1 MASVTEIKTFVRDIN
16 LTLLSSSK
24 KVDIDISKRYC
35 DKIRLFMPNRKLI
48 KYVTEIGGVLTGSRA
63 LRCFKIDGNQV
74 FDRRSKDWDFI
85 VTPEMAFNICNK
97 FDISIIPGVDKVISI
112 QGQRYW
118 KHSAYSDSYRVGPV
132 DVQLIVK
139 DELPGYKEI
148 KGVRIANFGYTIAQK
163 SLLID
168 ELVEK
173 KNGTVGVS
181 WKVGDELDK
190 HIEDMTQLIIKFN
203 CIK

>member
-1 MASVTEIKTFVRDIN
+1 MSSVTEIKTFVRDIN

-63 LRCFKIDGNQV
+63 LRCFKIDGKQI
-74 FDRRSKDWDFI
+74 FDRRSKDWDFV
-85 VTPEMAFNICNK
+85 VTTEMAFNICNK
-97 FDISIIPGVDKVISI
+97 FDISVIPGVDKVISI
-112 QGQRYW
+112 KGQRHW
-118 KHSAYSDSYRVGPV
+118 RHPAYSDSYRVGPV
-132 DVQLIVK
+132 DVQLIIK

-163 SLLID
+163 SIMID
-168 ELVEK
+168 EMIEEK
-173 KNGTVGVS
+173 GGS
-181 WKVGDELDK
+181 WRVGDELNK

-203 CIK
+203 CL

>member
-1 MASVTEIKTFVRDIN
+1 MAIVTEIKTFVRDIN

-35 DKIRLFMPNRKLI
+35 DKIRLLMPNRKLV

-63 LRCFKIDGNQV
+63 LRCFKIDGKQM
-74 FDRRSKDWDFI
+74 FDRRSKDWDFV
-85 VTPEMAFNICNK
+85 VTPEIAFKICNK
-97 FDISIIPGVDKVISI
+97 FNISIIPGIDKVISI
-112 QGQRYW
+112 KGQRYW
-118 KHSAYSDSYRVGPV
+118 RHPAYSSSYRVGPV
-132 DVQLIVK
+132 DVQLIIK

-163 SLLID
+163 SIMID
-168 ELVEK
+168 EMIEEK
-173 KNGTVGVS
+173 SGS
-181 WKVGDELDK
+181 WRVGDELNK

-203 CIK
+203 CL

>member
-1 MASVTEIKTFVRDIN
+1 MSSVTEIKTFVRDIN

-63 LRCFKIDGNQV
+63 LRCFKIDGKQM
-74 FDRRSKDWDFI
+74 FDRRSKDWDFV
-85 VTPEMAFNICNK
+85 VTTEMAFNICNK

-112 QGQRYW
+112 KGQRHW
-118 KHSAYSDSYRVGPV
+118 RHPAYSDAYRVGPV
-132 DVQLIVK
+132 DVQLIIK

-163 SLLID
+163 SIMID
-168 ELVEK
+168 EMIEEK
-173 KNGTVGVS
+173 GGS
-181 WKVGDELDK
+181 WRVGDELNK

-203 CIK
+203 CL

>member
-24 KVDIDISKRYC
+24 KIDIDISKRYC

-63 LRCFKIDGNQV
+63 LRCFKIDGKQM
-74 FDRRSKDWDFI
+74 FDRRSKDWDFV
-85 VTPEMAFNICNK
+85 VTTEMAFNICNK
-97 FDISIIPGVDKVISI
+97 FDISVIPGVDKVISI
-112 QGQRYW
+112 KGQRHW
-118 KHSAYSDSYRVGPV
+118 RHPAYSDAYRVGPV
-132 DVQLIVK
+132 DVQLIIK

-163 SLLID
+163 SIMID
-168 ELVEK
+168 EMIEEK
-173 KNGTVGVS
+173 GGT
-181 WKVGDELDK
+181 WKVGDELNK

-203 CIK
+203 CL

>member
-1 MASVTEIKTFVRDIN
+1 MSSVTEIKTFVRDIN

-24 KVDIDISKRYC
+24 KVDVDISKRYC

-63 LRCFKIDGNQV
+63 LRCFKIDGKQI

-112 QGQRYW
+112 KGQRYW
-118 KHSAYSDSYRVGPV
+118 RHPAYSDAYRVGPV

-148 KGVRIANFGYTIAQK
+148 KGVRIANFGYTISQK

-168 ELVEK
+168 ELAEK
-173 KNGTVGVS
+173 KNGS

-190 HIEDMTQLIIKFN
+190 HIEDMTQLIVKFN
-203 CIK
+203 CL

>member
-1 MASVTEIKTFVRDIN
+1 MSSVIKTFVRDIN

-24 KVDIDISKRYC
+24 KIDVDISKRYC

-63 LRCFKIDGNQV
+63 LRCFKIDGKQI

-97 FDISIIPGVDKVISI
+97 FDISIIPVVDKVISI
-112 QGQRYW
+112 EGQRYW
-118 KHSAYSDSYRVGPV
+118 KHSAYSASYRVGPV
-132 DVQLIVK
+132 DVQLIIK

-163 SLLID
+163 SILID
-168 ELVEK
+168 ELIEQ
-173 KNGTVGVS
+173 KNTLHGSKAGRI
-181 WKVGDELDK
+181 GDELDK

-203 CIK
+203 CL

>member
-24 KVDIDISKRYC
+24 KIDIDISKRYC

-63 LRCFKIDGNQV
+63 LRCFKIDGKQM
-74 FDRRSKDWDFI
+74 FDRRSKDWDFV
-85 VTPEMAFNICNK
+85 VTTEMAFNICNK
-97 FDISIIPGVDKVISI
+97 FDISVIPGVDKVISI
-112 QGQRYW
+112 KGQRHW
-118 KHSAYSDSYRVGPV
+118 RHPAYSDTYRVGPV
-132 DVQLIVK
+132 DVQLIIK

-163 SLLID
+163 SIMID
-168 ELVEK
+168 EMIEEK
-173 KNGTVGVS
+173 GGT
-181 WKVGDELDK
+181 WKVGDELNK

-203 CIK
+203 CL

>member
-1 MASVTEIKTFVRDIN
+1 MSSVTEIKTFVRDIN

-63 LRCFKIDGNQV
+63 LRCFKIDDKQM
-74 FDRRSKDWDFI
+74 FDRRSKDWDFV
-85 VTPEMAFNICNK
+85 VTTEMAFNICNK

-112 QGQRYW
+112 KGQRHW
-118 KHSAYSDSYRVGPV
+118 RHPAYSDAYRVGPV
-132 DVQLIVK
+132 DVQLLIK

-163 SLLID
+163 SIMID
-168 ELVEK
+168 EMVEEK
-173 KNGTVGVS
+173 GGS
-181 WKVGDELDK
+181 WRVGDELNK

-203 CIK
+203 CL

>member
-1 MASVTEIKTFVRDIN
+1 MSSITEIKTFVRDIN

-63 LRCFKIDGNQV
+63 LRCFKIDGKQM
-74 FDRRSKDWDFI
+74 FDRRSKDWDFV
-85 VTPEMAFNICNK
+85 VTTEMAFNICNK
-97 FDISIIPGVDKVISI
+97 FDISVIPGVDKVISI
-112 QGQRYW
+112 KGQRHW
-118 KHSAYSDSYRVGPV
+118 RHPAYSDSYRVGPV
-132 DVQLIVK
+132 DVQLIIK

-163 SLLID
+163 SIMID
-168 ELVEK
+168 EMIEEK
-173 KNGTVGVS
+173 GGS
-181 WKVGDELDK
+181 WRVGDELNK

-203 CIK
+203 CL

>member
-1 MASVTEIKTFVRDIN
+1 MSSVTEIKTFVRDIN

-63 LRCFKIDGNQV
+63 LRCFKIDGKQM

-97 FDISIIPGVDKVISI
+97 FDISVIPGVDKVISI
-112 QGQRYW
+112 KGQRYW
-118 KHSAYSDSYRVGPV
+118 RHPDYSDSYRVGPV
-132 DVQLIVK
+132 DVQLIIK

-163 SLLID
+163 SIMID
-168 ELVEK
+168 EMIEEK
-173 KNGTVGVS
+173 GGS
-181 WKVGDELDK
+181 WRVGDELNK

-203 CIK
+203 CL